1 MSGII
6 GHTMYALLGAKAA
19 SQRDLPVARIVQR
32 HLSSY
37 LCGAY
42 LGADVGTVPSVICQD
57 TGTPPGVWFRANS
70 QKPFDRRSREVMA
83 VGDGWSIYYST
94 TNP

>member
-6 GHTMYALLGAKAA
+6 GHTMYALLGAKASA
-19 SQRDLPVARIVQR
+19 HRGLPVARFAER

-57 TGTPPGVWFRANS
+57 TGTPVGYGSEKIIKNQ
-70 QKPFDRRSREVMA
+70 QKNVLP
-83 VGDGWSIYYST
+83 
-94 TNP
+94 